1 MRAAVIGL
9 AVVALG
15 AAACVGRGGGGPRA
29 ATTEPLAGRAVARLL
44 LGDLALLP
52 AAAVGVAAAPLASP
66 HVHGAGS
73 GAAPTLPAGRSYSI
87 GTASR
92 GYLVGARALPRGD
105 PALRPRPSALRK
117 DAIYGTDELVG
128 ALTWAAHRVASRW
141 PGSVVYAGD
150 LSLRHGGPIAGHAS
164 HRSGRDADVAFF
176 MRDDAGRMADSPR
189 MLPVGADGV
198 CRWDR
203 GLRFDV
209 ARNWAFVEALVR
221 DPKVQLQYVF
231 VANHLRALLLAHA
244 RARGV
249 DAEVLRHAAAVL
261 RQPRDS
267 SIHEEHF
274 HVRLYCALEER
285 VAGCVDYGVF
295 HRWTDRYDEALARRV
310 AEVLPLL
317 RAGAPAEAR
326 YAITRIVRLRVTA
339 AVEHIEPLTRAADPS
354 VAALARDAVAFLRG
368 ERTPPRWAFLTEED
382 PGD

>member
-1 MRAAVIGL
+1 MAASGC
-9 AVVALG
+9 A
-15 AAACVGRGGGGPRA
+15 RGGAETGASTAR
-29 ATTEPLAGRAVARLL
+29 EQIAGLGVARIV

-52 AAAVGVAAAPLASP
+52 AAALAGAVAPSPSARGASRVAAF
-66 HVHGAGS
+66 VAG
-73 GAAPTLPAGRSYSI
+73 GGVGEEPTLPGGRSYSI

-92 GYLVGARALPRGD
+92 GYLVGGRALPRDD
-105 PALRPRPSALRK
+105 PALRPRPSAVHK

-150 LSLRHGGPIAGHAS
+150 LSLRRGGTIAGHAS
-164 HRSGRDADVAFF
+164 HRSGRDADVTFF
-176 MRDDAGRMADSPR
+176 ARDDAGRMADSPR
-189 MLPVGADGV
+189 MLPMGADGV

-203 GLRFDV
+203 SLRFDV
-209 ARNWAFVEALVR
+209 ARNWALVEALVR
-221 DPKVQLQYVF
+221 DPKVQLQYIF
-231 VANHLRALLLAHA
+231 VANHLRSLLLAHA
-244 RARGV
+244 RATGV

-285 VAGCVDYGVF
+285 VEGCVDYGVV
-295 HRWTDRYDEALARRV
+295 HPWTDRYQEALSRRV

-317 RAGAPAEAR
+317 RAGAPREAR

-339 AVEHIEPLTRAADPS
+339 AAEHIEPLTHAADPA
-354 VAALARDAVAFLRG
+354 VATLARDAVAFLRG
-368 ERTPPRWAFLTEED
+368 ENTPPRWSFLTEED

>member
-1 MRAAVIGL
+1 MWHVAAMGWGGCTGDG
-9 AVVALG
+9 VAHD
-15 AAACVGRGGGGPRA
+15 ARRS
-29 ATTEPLAGRAVARLL
+29 LAGRAVARLV

-52 AAAVGVAAAPLASP
+52 AAAVGAAGAPPAPLPGPGFGDEPA
-66 HVHGAGS
+66 
-73 GAAPTLPAGRSYSI
+73 LPAGRSYSI

-92 GYLVGARALPRGD
+92 GYLVGGRALPRDD
-105 PALRPRPSALRK
+105 PALRPRPSAVRK
-117 DAIYGTDELVG
+117 DAIYGTDELVE

-164 HRSGRDADVAFF
+164 HRSGRDADVTFF

-189 MLPVGADGV
+189 MLPVGPDGV

-203 GLRFDV
+203 ALRFDV

-231 VANHLRALLLAHA
+231 VANHLRALLLDYA
-244 RARGV
+244 RAQGV
-249 DAEVLRHAAAVL
+249 DAQVLRHAAAVL

-267 SIHEEHF
+267 SIHQEHF

-285 VAGCVDYGVF
+285 VEGCVDYGVL
-295 HRWTDRYDEALARRV
+295 HPWTDRYEEALARRV

-317 RAGAPAEAR
+317 RTGAPREVR

-339 AVEHIEPLTRAADPS
+339 AVEHIEPLTHAADPS